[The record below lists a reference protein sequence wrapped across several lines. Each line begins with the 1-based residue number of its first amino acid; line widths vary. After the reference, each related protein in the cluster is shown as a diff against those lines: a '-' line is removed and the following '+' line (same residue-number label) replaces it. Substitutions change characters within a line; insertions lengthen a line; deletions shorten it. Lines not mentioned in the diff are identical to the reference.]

1 MRDEAEKNG
10 AFFIRKDCKFTLI
23 AVETID
29 GVTTTEQGQ
38 AYEDKLSKA
47 KDSPVYFKKVG
58 E

>member
-1 MRDEAEKNG
+1 VTKNCQCG
-10 AFFIRKDCKFTLI
+10 RRILSRCRSCIRLI

-47 KDSPVYFKKVG
+47 KESPVYFKKVG

>member
-1 MRDEAEKNG
+1 MSRSILSDG
-10 AFFIRKDCKFTLI
+10 FFVYICQRIELNL
-23 AVETID
+23 ETID

-47 KDSPVYFKKVG
+47 KESPVYFKKVG